1 MLKKGCLLFL
11 IKKNMG
17 FIVSTCNCL
26 SLGLKLKKKACAK
39 MQSITV
45 VKTSCRIN
53 TQQIIKAEKSGA
65 KAGKVMY

>member
-1 MLKKGCLLFL
+1 
-11 IKKNMG
+11 
-17 FIVSTCNCL
+17 
-26 SLGLKLKKKACAK
+26 

>member
-1 MLKKGCLLFL
+1 MLIVFDKEKYGLHCEHLQLSKSR
-11 IKKNMG
+11 IK
-17 FIVSTCNCL
+17 T
-26 SLGLKLKKKACAK
+26 KKKACAK
-39 MQSITV
+39 IQSITV